1 MEIYR
6 KNAKEKALLNFNIR
20 DQHSWDEVIRTA
32 KDAEQKYN
40 NKAKGPRGIGHK
52 AARFVGDHAAD
63 TSPWLELLPNGEY
76 TSVLCGGLKFVFVV
90 YYTAA
95 S

>member
-6 KNAKEKALLNFNIR
+6 ENAKDKSLLDFNIR
-20 DQHSWDEVIRTA
+20 DKHSWDEVIRVA

-40 NKAKGPRGIGHK
+40 SKAKGLKGIGHK
-52 AARFVGDHAAD
+52 TIRVVGDHTAD
-63 TSPWLELLPNGEY
+63 TSPWLELLPSGEY
-76 TSVLCGGLKFVFVV
+76 TSVLCGSLKLVFAV
-90 YYTAA
+90 YYENG